1 MNTHDYEYV
10 EALKK
15 RLTEARKNYNASR
28 DYAIRLES
36 TINRFG
42 GALDKI
48 NNIAVGFVEGGPY
61 EDANRIALT
70 AMLAVDELSRMPE
83 RKEATHA

>member
-10 EALKK
+10 EALEKK
-15 RLTEARKNYNASR
+15 
-28 DYAIRLES
+28 
-36 TINRFG
+36 
-42 GALDKI
+42 LDKI

-70 AMLAVDELSRMPE
+70 AMLAIDELSRLPKN
-83 RKEATHA
+83 KEATNA